1 MIMIYSDRVPLA
13 EPVVIP
19 DIFASGLARIED
31 IGGGNLRFT
40 FYTTQRSTLF
50 VDERPEHVIVERL
63 VMPLGAVQQAIQAA
77 LIAIEGVQGVVND
90 IVLDTARH

>member
-1 MIMIYSDRVPLA
+1 MIYSDRVPLA

-50 VDERPEHVIVERL
+50 VDERPEHVVVERL
-63 VMPLGAVQQAIQAA
+63 IMPLSAVQQAVQAT
-77 LIAIEGVQGVVND
+77 LIAMEGVQGVVYD
-90 IVLDTARH
+90 IMVERSH